1 MGFTVVRDAASQ
13 WGYDFGIDGVLSPD
27 AASALMA
34 NCCER
39 TLQRRV
45 IDGKIRRGKEGA
57 RVVYCK
63 RSVMSY
69 IASLEQ

>member
-1 MGFTVVRDAASQ
+1 MGLTVVSDAASQ
-13 WGYDFGIDGVLSPD
+13 WGYDFGVDGVLAPED
-27 AASALMA
+27 ASQLMGK
-34 NCCER
+34 CCER

-63 RSVMSY
+63 RSVMDY
-69 IASLEQ
+69 LASLEQ